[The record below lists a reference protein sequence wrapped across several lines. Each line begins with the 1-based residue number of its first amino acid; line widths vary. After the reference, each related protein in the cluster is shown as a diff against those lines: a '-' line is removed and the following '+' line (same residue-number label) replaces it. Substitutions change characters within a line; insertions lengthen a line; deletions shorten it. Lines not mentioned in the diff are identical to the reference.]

1 MIVLSVDTS
10 TLVGS
15 VAVTK
20 KEKVLAEYILQVAH
34 THAQHVLVLI
44 ERILADCGIS
54 FEAVDA
60 LAVTVGP
67 GSFTGLR
74 IGMATVK
81 GLAYATE
88 KPVLGIPTLLALA
101 QNLPFLP
108 YPICP
113 MLDAK
118 KKEVYCGIYRD
129 SGDGM
134 PRAEWED
141 CAIAPHQLIAHIRE
155 KTLFLGDGTV
165 VYRDFLEKALGA
177 KALFAPEG
185 SHFPRASNVG
195 RLAYGRLKEGNVDH
209 VFTLTPRYLRRSEA
223 EIAQEERERF
233 VD

>member
-1 MIVLSVDTS
+1 
-10 TLVGS
+10 VGS

-20 KEKVLAEYILQVAH
+20 KEEVLAEYILQAAR
-34 THAQHVLVLI
+34 THAQQVLVLI
-44 ERILADCGIS
+44 ERVLTDCGIT

-60 LAVTVGP
+60 LAVTIGP

-74 IGMATVK
+74 LGMATVK
-81 GLAYATE
+81 GLAYAAG
-88 KPVLGIPTLLALA
+88 KPVVGIPTLLALA
-101 QNLPFLP
+101 QNLPFAP

-129 SGDGM
+129 LGDGM
-134 PRAEWED
+134 PQVEWED
-141 CAIAPHQLIAHIRE
+141 RAISPHQLMGHIHE
-155 KTLFLGDGTV
+155 KTLFLGDGTR
-165 VYRDFLEKALGA
+165 VYRDLLEKALGA
-177 KALFAPEG
+177 KALFAPA
-185 SHFPRASNVG
+185 SYHFPRASNIG

-209 VFTLTPRYLRRSEA
+209 IFTLTPRYLRRSEA